1 MSLEFRRVEPDE
13 LPAFVHAQAV
23 AGGGHRTQE
32 DVDRLLPGFQG
43 TTPRAAYDGGKIV
56 STLLD
61 FQAPMVVPG
70 GGEVTVSA
78 ITWVSTLPTHR
89 RRGAMRGLMDLALVD
104 AREAGL
110 DRAALWVSE
119 YGIYGRFG
127 FAPAAP
133 VLHRIEVDTV
143 HSAFVEGPPDG
154 GRVRLLAAAEAL
166 ELLPAILAR
175 SRRDCVG
182 DVGRPAIDWLYLLSE
197 SRLSSRFVV
206 IHEDAG
212 GTADAYAIYR
222 QDDIWEQGVPAGVI
236 ECEELCWTTAEGHA
250 AVWRFLLDIDLV
262 ATVRVESRPLDDPI
276 RWRLADPRRARFG
289 WMTDGLWIN
298 LLDAPRALAS
308 RRYAADGDLV
318 LDVEGTVLRLEA
330 EDGRG
335 TCAAGSGDPDIALG
349 VRALASCHL
358 GGHRFGELAQAGL
371 VRELAPGALLRADAM
386 FQPERA
392 PWCQGEF

>member
-1 MSLEFRRVEPDE
+1 MSLEFRTVEPDE
-13 LPAFVHAQAV
+13 LPEFVRVQGI

-32 DVDRLLPGFQG
+32 DIDRLLPGFQG
-43 TTPRAAYDGGKIV
+43 TTPRAAYDGAQIV
-56 STLLD
+56 ATLID
-61 FQAPMVVPG
+61 YPAPMVVPG

-89 RRGAMRGLMDLALVD
+89 RRGAMRGLMDAALAD
-104 AREAGL
+104 ARDAGI
-110 DRAALWVSE
+110 DRAALFVSE
-119 YGIYGRFG
+119 YGIYGRYG

-143 HSAFVEGPPDG
+143 HGAFVEGPPG
-154 GRVRLLAAAEAL
+154 EGRMRLLGPDEAL
-166 ELLPAILAR
+166 ELLPGILER

-182 DVGRPAIDWLYLLSE
+182 DVGRPSIDWVYLLSE
-197 SRLSSRFVV
+197 SRLASRFVV
-206 IHEDAG
+206 VHEDAA

-222 QDDIWEQGVPAGVI
+222 QDDVWEHAVPAGVVDVD
-236 ECEELCWTTAEGHA
+236 ELCWTSVEGHA

-262 ATVRVESRPLDDPI
+262 KTVRVDSRPPDDPI

-289 WMTDGLWIN
+289 WLEDGLWIK
-298 LLDAPRALAS
+298 LIDVPRALAS
-308 RRYAADGDLV
+308 RRYATDDALV
-318 LDVEGTVLRLEA
+318 LDVEGAVLRLEA
-330 EDGRG
+330 ADGRA
-335 TCAAGSGDPDIALG
+335 TCDPTGNEPDIALG

-371 VRELAPGALLRADAM
+371 VDEKTPGAVLRADAM

-392 PWCQGEF
+392 PWCQTEF

>member
-13 LPAFVHAQAV
+13 LPAFVRAQAV
-23 AGGGHRTQE
+23 AGGGNRSQE
-32 DVDRLLPGFQG
+32 DIDRLLPGFQG
-43 TTPRAAYDGGKIV
+43 TIPRAAYDGARIV
-56 STLLD
+56 ATLLD
-61 FQAPMVVPG
+61 FPAPMVVPG

-89 RRGAMRGLMDLALVD
+89 RRGAMRGLMELVLAD

-127 FAPAAP
+127 FGPAAP

-143 HSAFVEGPPDG
+143 YGAFAEELTDG
-154 GRVRLLAAAEAL
+154 GRVRLLDSAEAL
-166 ELLPAILAR
+166 ELLPGILER

-182 DVGRPAIDWLYLLSE
+182 DVGRPAIDWDYLLSE
-197 SRLSSRFVV
+197 TRLASRFVV
-206 IHEDAG
+206 VHEDVS

-222 QDDIWEQGVPAGVI
+222 QEDRWDDAVPAGVV
-236 ECEELCWTTAEGHA
+236 ECDELRWASPEGHA

-262 ATVRVESRPLDDPI
+262 ATVRVENRPLDDPI

-289 WMTDGLWIN
+289 RVEDGLWVN
-298 LLDAPRALAS
+298 LLDVPCALAS
-308 RRYAADGDLV
+308 RRYATDGALV
-318 LDVEGTVLRLEA
+318 LDVEGTVLRLESA
-330 EDGRG
+330 DGQAACAPASG
-335 TCAAGSGDPDIALG
+335 TADIELDR
-349 VRALASCHL
+349 RALASCHL
-358 GGHRFGELAQAGL
+358 GGHRFSELAGAGL
-371 VRELAPGALLRADAM
+371 VRELTPGGLRRADTM